1 MTKKQ
6 KVACILEIIAAFV
19 LIVAVIYLA
28 YYSLAVLP
36 QKFADD
42 VTGEAAESGDAGEA
56 LGAGIVAAIA
66 AAIAA
71 GVGVIA
77 PLAINLCLVGL
88 SLIFAI
94 VVTVGAFRSAKL
106 LKEGNAA
113 KYKRWQISAAIFAL
127 LAVIALI
134 IGQAVASSTE
144 LLIIIAV
151 FVAVEIVSAILKI
164 VKDKPQASEQI

>member
-6 KVACILEIIAAFV
+6 KAACILEIIAAFV

-56 LGAGIVAAIA
+56 LVAGIAASYGIIA
-66 AAIAA
+66 L
-71 GVGVIA
+71 
-77 PLAINLCLVGL
+77 LAINLCLVGL

-151 FVAVEIVSAILKI
+151 FVAVKIVSSVLKI

>member
-6 KVACILEIIAAFV
+6 KAACILEIIAAFV

-56 LGAGIVAAIA
+56 LGAVIVATFGI
-66 AAIAA
+66 
-71 GVGVIA
+71 IA

-94 VVTVGAFRSAKL
+94 VVTVGAFCSAKL

-151 FVAVEIVSAILKI
+151 FIAVEIVSAILKI

>member
-6 KVACILEIIAAFV
+6 KAACILEIIAAFV

-36 QKFADD
+36 QKFAAD

-56 LGAGIVAAIA
+56 LGAGIA

-88 SLIFAI
+88 SLIFAV

-151 FVAVEIVSAILKI
+151 FVAVEIVSSVLKI

>member
-6 KVACILEIIAAFV
+6 KAACILEIIAAFV

-56 LGAGIVAAIA
+56 LGAGIAASF
-66 AAIAA
+66 
-71 GVGVIA
+71 GVIA
-77 PLAINLCLVGL
+77 LLAINLCLVGL

-106 LKEGNAA
+106 LKEGNAD

-134 IGQAVASSTE
+134 IGQVVASSTE

>member
-6 KVACILEIIAAFV
+6 KAACILEIIAAFL

-56 LGAGIVAAIA
+56 LGAGIAATFGIIA
-66 AAIAA
+66 L
-71 GVGVIA
+71 
-77 PLAINLCLVGL
+77 LAINLCLVGL

-151 FVAVEIVSAILKI
+151 FVAVEIVSSVLKI

>member
-6 KVACILEIIAAFV
+6 KAACILEIIAAFV

-28 YYSLAVLP
+28 YYSLAELP

-56 LGAGIVAAIA
+56 LGAGIAATF
-66 AAIAA
+66 
-71 GVGVIA
+71 GVIA
-77 PLAINLCLVGL
+77 LLAINLCLVGL

-134 IGQAVASSTE
+134 IGQAVASSAE

-151 FVAVEIVSAILKI
+151 FVAVEIVSATLKI
-164 VKDKPQASEQI
+164 VKDNPQASEQI

>member
-6 KVACILEIIAAFV
+6 KAACILEIIAAFV

-28 YYSLAVLP
+28 YYSMAVLP

-56 LGAGIVAAIA
+56 LGAGIAATF
-66 AAIAA
+66 
-71 GVGVIA
+71 GVIA
-77 PLAINLCLVGL
+77 LLAINLCLVGL

-134 IGQAVASSTE
+134 IGQAVASSAE

-151 FVAVEIVSAILKI
+151 FVAVEIVSSILKI

>member
-6 KVACILEIIAAFV
+6 KAACILEIIAAFV

-28 YYSLAVLP
+28 YYSLAELP

-56 LGAGIVAAIA
+56 LGAGIAATF
-66 AAIAA
+66 
-71 GVGVIA
+71 GVIA
-77 PLAINLCLVGL
+77 LLAINLCLVGL

-134 IGQAVASSTE
+134 IGQAVASSAE

-151 FVAVEIVSAILKI
+151 FVAVEIVSSTLKI

>member
-6 KVACILEIIAAFV
+6 KAACILEIIAAFV

-56 LGAGIVAAIA
+56 LGAGIAASFGIIA
-66 AAIAA
+66 L
-71 GVGVIA
+71 
-77 PLAINLCLVGL
+77 LAINLCLVVP

-106 LKEGNAA
+106 LKEGNAD

-134 IGQAVASSTE
+134 FGQAVAGSTE

>member
-6 KVACILEIIAAFV
+6 KAACILEIIAAFV

-42 VTGEAAESGDAGEA
+42 VTGEAAESGDAGKA
-56 LGAGIVAAIA
+56 LGAGIAASFGIIA
-66 AAIAA
+66 L
-71 GVGVIA
+71 
-77 PLAINLCLVGL
+77 LAINLCLVVL

-106 LKEGNAA
+106 LKEGNAD

>member
-6 KVACILEIIAAFV
+6 KAACILEIIAAFV

-28 YYSLAVLP
+28 YYSLAELP

-56 LGAGIVAAIA
+56 LGAGIAATF
-66 AAIAA
+66 
-71 GVGVIA
+71 GVIA
-77 PLAINLCLVGL
+77 LLAINLCLVGL

>member
-6 KVACILEIIAAFV
+6 KAACILEIIAAFV

-28 YYSLAVLP
+28 YYSMAVLP

-56 LGAGIVAAIA
+56 LGAGIAATFGIIA
-66 AAIAA
+66 L
-71 GVGVIA
+71 
-77 PLAINLCLVGL
+77 LAINLCLVGL

-106 LKEGNAA
+106 LKEGNAD

>member
-6 KVACILEIIAAFV
+6 KAACILEIIAAFV

-56 LGAGIVAAIA
+56 LGAGIAATF
-66 AAIAA
+66 
-71 GVGVIA
+71 GVIA
-77 PLAINLCLVGL
+77 LLAINLCLVGL

-134 IGQAVASSTE
+134 IGQAVASSAE

>member
-6 KVACILEIIAAFV
+6 KAACILEIIAAFV

-28 YYSLAVLP
+28 YYSMAVLP

-42 VTGEAAESGDAGEA
+42 VTGEAAESCDAGEA
-56 LGAGIVAAIA
+56 LGAVIVATFGI
-66 AAIAA
+66 
-71 GVGVIA
+71 IA

-151 FVAVEIVSAILKI
+151 FVAVEIVSSVLKI

>member
-56 LGAGIVAAIA
+56 LGAGIAASF
-66 AAIAA
+66 
-71 GVGVIA
+71 GVIA
-77 PLAINLCLVGL
+77 LLAINLCLVGL

>member
-6 KVACILEIIAAFV
+6 KAACILEIIAAFV

-28 YYSLAVLP
+28 YYSLAELP

-56 LGAGIVAAIA
+56 LGAGIAATFGIIA
-66 AAIAA
+66 L
-71 GVGVIA
+71 
-77 PLAINLCLVGL
+77 LAINLCLVGL

-134 IGQAVASSTE
+134 IGQAVASSAE

-151 FVAVEIVSAILKI
+151 FVAVEIVSSMLKI

>member
-6 KVACILEIIAAFV
+6 KAACILEIIAAFV

-56 LGAGIVAAIA
+56 LGAGIAATF
-66 AAIAA
+66 
-71 GVGVIA
+71 GVIA
-77 PLAINLCLVGL
+77 LLAINLCMVGL
-88 SLIFAI
+88 SMVFAI

-151 FVAVEIVSAILKI
+151 FVAVEIVSSVLKI

>member
-6 KVACILEIIAAFV
+6 KAACILEIIAAFV

-28 YYSLAVLP
+28 YYSLAELP

-56 LGAGIVAAIA
+56 LGAGIAATF
-66 AAIAA
+66 
-71 GVGVIA
+71 GVIA
-77 PLAINLCLVGL
+77 LLAINLCLVGL

-151 FVAVEIVSAILKI
+151 FVAVEIVSSMLKI

>member
-6 KVACILEIIAAFV
+6 KAACILEIIAAFV

-56 LGAGIVAAIA
+56 LVAGIAASYGIIA
-66 AAIAA
+66 L
-71 GVGVIA
+71 
-77 PLAINLCLVGL
+77 LAINLCLVGL

-134 IGQAVASSTE
+134 IGQAVASSAE

-151 FVAVEIVSAILKI
+151 FVAVEIVSSVLKI

>member
-6 KVACILEIIAAFV
+6 KAACILEIIAAFV

-28 YYSLAVLP
+28 YYSLAELP

-56 LGAGIVAAIA
+56 LGAGIAAGIA
-66 AAIAA
+66 ASIGIIAL
-71 GVGVIA
+71 
-77 PLAINLCLVGL
+77 LAINLCLVGL

>member
-6 KVACILEIIAAFV
+6 KAACILEIIAAFV

-28 YYSLAVLP
+28 YYSLAELP

-56 LGAGIVAAIA
+56 LVAGIAASY
-66 AAIAA
+66 
-71 GVGVIA
+71 GVIA
-77 PLAINLCLVGL
+77 LLAINLCLVGL

-151 FVAVEIVSAILKI
+151 FVAVEIVSSVLKI

>member
-6 KVACILEIIAAFV
+6 KAACILEIIAAFV

-42 VTGEAAESGDAGEA
+42 VTGEAAESGDAGAA
-56 LGAGIVAAIA
+56 LGAVIVATFGI
-66 AAIAA
+66 
-71 GVGVIA
+71 IA

-134 IGQAVASSTE
+134 IGQAVASSAE

-151 FVAVEIVSAILKI
+151 FVAVEIVSSTLKI
-164 VKDKPQASEQI
+164 VKDKPQASELI

>member
-6 KVACILEIIAAFV
+6 KAACILEIIAAFV
-19 LIVAVIYLA
+19 LIVSVIYLA
-28 YYSLAVLP
+28 YYSMAVLP
-36 QKFADD
+36 QKFVGD

-56 LGAGIVAAIA
+56 LGAGIAATF
-66 AAIAA
+66 
-71 GVGVIA
+71 GVIA
-77 PLAINLCLVGL
+77 LLAINLCLVGL

-106 LKEGNAA
+106 LKEGNAD

-151 FVAVEIVSAILKI
+151 FVAVEIVSSVLKI

>member
-6 KVACILEIIAAFV
+6 KAACILEIIAAFV

-28 YYSLAVLP
+28 YYSLAELP

-56 LGAGIVAAIA
+56 LVAGIAASYGIIA
-66 AAIAA
+66 L
-71 GVGVIA
+71 
-77 PLAINLCLVGL
+77 LAINLCLVGL

-134 IGQAVASSTE
+134 IGQAVASSAE

-151 FVAVEIVSAILKI
+151 FVAVEIVSSVLKI

>member
-6 KVACILEIIAAFV
+6 KAACILEIIAAFV

-56 LGAGIVAAIA
+56 LGAGIAATFGIIA
-66 AAIAA
+66 L
-71 GVGVIA
+71 
-77 PLAINLCLVGL
+77 LAINLCLVGL

>member
-6 KVACILEIIAAFV
+6 KAACILEIIAAFV

-28 YYSLAVLP
+28 YYSMAVLP

-42 VTGEAAESGDAGEA
+42 VTGEAAESGDAGAA
-56 LGAGIVAAIA
+56 LGAVIVATF
-66 AAIAA
+66 
-71 GVGVIA
+71 GVIA
-77 PLAINLCLVGL
+77 LLAINLCLVGL

-94 VVTVGAFRSAKL
+94 VVAVGAFRSAKL

-113 KYKRWQISAAIFAL
+113 KYKRWQISAAVFAL

-151 FVAVEIVSAILKI
+151 FVAVEIVSSVLKI

>member
-6 KVACILEIIAAFV
+6 KAACILEIIAAFV

-28 YYSLAVLP
+28 YYSLAELP

-56 LGAGIVAAIA
+56 LGAVIVATFGI
-66 AAIAA
+66 
-71 GVGVIA
+71 IA

-151 FVAVEIVSAILKI
+151 FVAVEIVSSVLKI

>member
-6 KVACILEIIAAFV
+6 KAACILEIIAAFV

-56 LGAGIVAAIA
+56 LVAGIAANYGIIA
-66 AAIAA
+66 L
-71 GVGVIA
+71 
-77 PLAINLCLVGL
+77 LAINLCLVGL

-134 IGQAVASSTE
+134 IGQAVASSAE

-151 FVAVEIVSAILKI
+151 FVAVEIVSSVLKI

>member
-6 KVACILEIIAAFV
+6 KAACILEIIAAFV

-56 LGAGIVAAIA
+56 LGAGIAATF
-66 AAIAA
+66 
-71 GVGVIA
+71 GVIA
-77 PLAINLCLVGL
+77 LLAINLCLVGL

-113 KYKRWQISAAIFAL
+113 KYKRWQISAAVFAL

-151 FVAVEIVSAILKI
+151 FVAVEIVSSVLKI

>member
-6 KVACILEIIAAFV
+6 KAACILEIIAAFV

-28 YYSLAVLP
+28 YYSLAELP

-56 LGAGIVAAIA
+56 LGAGIAATF
-66 AAIAA
+66 
-71 GVGVIA
+71 GVIA
-77 PLAINLCLVGL
+77 LLAINLCLVGL
-88 SLIFAI
+88 SLIFAV

-151 FVAVEIVSAILKI
+151 FVAVEIVSSVLKI

>member
-6 KVACILEIIAAFV
+6 KAACILEIIAAFV

-28 YYSLAVLP
+28 YYSLAELP

-56 LGAGIVAAIA
+56 LGAGIAASFGIIA
-66 AAIAA
+66 L
-71 GVGVIA
+71 
-77 PLAINLCLVGL
+77 LAINLCLVGL

-106 LKEGNAA
+106 LKEGDAA

>member
-6 KVACILEIIAAFV
+6 KAACILEIIAAFV

-28 YYSLAVLP
+28 YYSLAELP

-56 LGAGIVAAIA
+56 LVAGIAASYGIIA
-66 AAIAA
+66 L
-71 GVGVIA
+71 
-77 PLAINLCLVGL
+77 LAINLCLVGL

-151 FVAVEIVSAILKI
+151 FVAVEIVSSVLKI

>member
-6 KVACILEIIAAFV
+6 KAACILEIIAAFV

-56 LGAGIVAAIA
+56 LGAGIAATF
-66 AAIAA
+66 
-71 GVGVIA
+71 GVIA
-77 PLAINLCLVGL
+77 LLAINLCLVGL

-134 IGQAVASSTE
+134 IGQVVASSTE

>member
-6 KVACILEIIAAFV
+6 KAACILEIIAAFV

-28 YYSLAVLP
+28 YYSLAELP

-56 LGAGIVAAIA
+56 LGAGIAATF
-66 AAIAA
+66 
-71 GVGVIA
+71 GVIA
-77 PLAINLCLVGL
+77 LLAINLCLVGL

-151 FVAVEIVSAILKI
+151 FVAVEIVSSVLKI

>member
-6 KVACILEIIAAFV
+6 KAACILEIIAAFV

-28 YYSLAVLP
+28 YYSLAELP

-56 LGAGIVAAIA
+56 LGAGIAATF
-66 AAIAA
+66 
-71 GVGVIA
+71 GVIA
-77 PLAINLCLVGL
+77 LLAINLCLVGL

-151 FVAVEIVSAILKI
+151 FVAVEIVSSTLKI

>member
-6 KVACILEIIAAFV
+6 KAACILEIIAAFV

-28 YYSLAVLP
+28 YYSLAELP

-56 LGAGIVAAIA
+56 LGAGIAATF
-66 AAIAA
+66 
-71 GVGVIA
+71 GVIA
-77 PLAINLCLVGL
+77 LLAINLCLVGL
-88 SLIFAI
+88 SLIFAV

-134 IGQAVASSTE
+134 IGQAVASSAE

-151 FVAVEIVSAILKI
+151 FVAVEIVSSTLKI

>member
-6 KVACILEIIAAFV
+6 KAACILEIIAAFV

-28 YYSLAVLP
+28 YYSLAELP

-56 LGAGIVAAIA
+56 LGAGIAATF
-66 AAIAA
+66 
-71 GVGVIA
+71 GVIA
-77 PLAINLCLVGL
+77 LLAINLCLVGL

-134 IGQAVASSTE
+134 IGQAVASSAE

-151 FVAVEIVSAILKI
+151 FVAVEIVSSVLKI

>member
-1 MTKKQ
+1 MGKRTNT
-6 KVACILEIIAAFV
+6 ATW
-19 LIVAVIYLA
+19 
-28 YYSLAVLP
+28 S
-36 QKFADD
+36 D
-42 VTGEAAESGDAGEA
+42 
-56 LGAGIVAAIA
+56 
-66 AAIAA
+66 
-71 GVGVIA
+71 
-77 PLAINLCLVGL
+77 
-88 SLIFAI
+88 
-94 VVTVGAFRSAKL
+94 
-106 LKEGNAA
+106 

>member
-6 KVACILEIIAAFV
+6 KAACILEIIAAFV

-28 YYSLAVLP
+28 YYSMAVLP

-42 VTGEAAESGDAGEA
+42 VTDEAAESGDAGKA
-56 LGAGIVAAIA
+56 LGAGIAASFGIIA
-66 AAIAA
+66 L
-71 GVGVIA
+71 
-77 PLAINLCLVGL
+77 LAINLCLVGL

-106 LKEGNAA
+106 LKEGNAD

-151 FVAVEIVSAILKI
+151 FVAVEIVSSVLKI

>member
-6 KVACILEIIAAFV
+6 KAACILEIIAAFV

-42 VTGEAAESGDAGEA
+42 VTGEAAESGDAGAA
-56 LGAGIVAAIA
+56 LGAVIVATF
-66 AAIAA
+66 
-71 GVGVIA
+71 GVIA
-77 PLAINLCLVGL
+77 LLAINLCLVGL

-151 FVAVEIVSAILKI
+151 FVAVEIVSSVLKI